1 MVAYTDVP
9 AVNALYEEQ
18 GRLTQ
23 GIALIDAGGKV
34 QMFTIAPP
42 PYDAASPPPTPTMM
56 MMSVS
61 VNTID
66 PSPAL
71 MASARDAM
79 VARSNAITA
88 ELAALGVTEAPPA
101 AI

>member
-9 AVNALYEEQ
+9 TANMLYEEQ

-34 QMFTIAPP
+34 QMFTVSPP

-61 VNTID
+61 INTID
-66 PSPAL
+66 PPASL
-71 MASARDAM
+71 MASVRDEM
-79 VARSNAITA
+79 VTRSNAITA
-88 ELAALGVTEAPPA
+88 ELAALGVTESPPA
-101 AI
+101 VI